1 MNKPTVFWSENAK
14 LDLKEIYFELKSK
27 YSKET
32 ALKVRDELFDG
43 ANNIIFVEQFQLD
56 EYRIDCHRIVI
67 RNFKV
72 LYQIKENSIFI
83 VRIFNTFQNPLKSL
97 K

>member
-1 MNKPTVFWSENAK
+1 MNKPAVFWSENAK

-32 ALKVRDELFDG
+32 ALKVREELFNN
-43 ANNIIFVEQFQLD
+43 ANSIVFAEQFQLD
-56 EYRIDCHRIVI
+56 EYRIDCHRIVV
-67 RNFKV
+67 RNFKI
-72 LYQIKENSIFI
+72 LYQVKDDPVFI

>member
-1 MNKPTVFWSENAK
+1 MNKPTVFWSEHAK
-14 LDLKEIYFELKSK
+14 LDLKEIYFEFKSK

-32 ALKVRDELFDG
+32 ALKVRYELFNS
-43 ANNIIFVEQFQLD
+43 ANNIIFAEQFQFD
-56 EYRIDCHRIVI
+56 EYRIDCRRIVV
-67 RNFKV
+67 RNFKI
-72 LYQIKENSIFI
+72 LYKIKEDSVFI

>member
-32 ALKVRDELFDG
+32 ALKVRD
-43 ANNIIFVEQFQLD
+43 
-56 EYRIDCHRIVI
+56 
-67 RNFKV
+67 
-72 LYQIKENSIFI
+72 
-83 VRIFNTFQNPLKSL
+83 
-97 K
+97 

>member
-32 ALKVRDELFDG
+32 ALKVRDELF
-43 ANNIIFVEQFQLD
+43 NSSSNIIFAEQFQFD
-56 EYRIDCHRIVI
+56 EYRMDCRRIVI
-67 RNFKV
+67 RNFKI
-72 LYQIKENSIFI
+72 LYQIKDESVFI

>member
-1 MNKPTVFWSENAK
+1 MNKPIVFWSDNAK
-14 LDLKEIYFELKSK
+14 LDLKEVYFEFKSK

-32 ALKVRDELFDG
+32 ALKIRNELFDN
-43 ANNIIFVEQFQLD
+43 ANNIIFAEQFQLD
-56 EYRIDCHRIVI
+56 EYRIDCHRIVV
-67 RNFKV
+67 RNFKI

>member
-1 MNKPTVFWSENAK
+1 MSKPNIFWTENAK

-32 ALKVRDELFDG
+32 ALKVRDELFNC
-43 ANNIIFVEQFQLD
+43 ANNIIFAEQFQLD
-56 EYRIDCHRIVI
+56 EYRIDCRRIVI
-67 RNFKV
+67 RNFKI
-72 LYQIKENSIFI
+72 LYQVKEDSIFI
-83 VRIFNTFQNPLKSL
+83 VRVFNTFQNPLKSL

>member
-27 YSKET
+27 YSKVT
-32 ALKVRDELFDG
+32 ALKVRDELFNS
-43 ANNIIFVEQFQLD
+43 ANNIVFAEQFQFD
-56 EYRIDCHRIVI
+56 EYRIDCRRIVV
-67 RNFKV
+67 RNFKI
-72 LYQIKENSIFI
+72 LYQIKDDSVFI
-83 VRIFNTFQNPLKSL
+83 VRIFNAFQNPLKSL

>member
-1 MNKPTVFWSENAK
+1 MSKLTVFWSENAK
-14 LDLKEIYFELKSK
+14 LDLKEIYFELKTK

-32 ALKVRDELFDG
+32 ALKVRDELFNS
-43 ANNIIFVEQFQLD
+43 ANNVIYAEQFQFD
-56 EYRIDCHRIVI
+56 EYRIDCRRIVV
-67 RNFKV
+67 RNFII
-72 LYQIKENSIFI
+72 LYQVKDDSVFI

>member
-14 LDLKEIYFELKSK
+14 LDFKEIYFELKSK
-27 YSKET
+27 YSKKT
-32 ALKVRDELFDG
+32 ALKVRDELFNS
-43 ANNIIFVEQFQLD
+43 ANSIICAEQFQFD
-56 EYRIDCHRIVI
+56 EYRIDCRRIVI
-67 RNFKV
+67 RNFKI
-72 LYQIKENSIFI
+72 LYQIKDESVFI